1 MQYNVRIGID
11 LGNGYT
17 KYRGK
22 MFKTR
27 TRTGKVL
34 NIGNKRENIHSVK
47 FNGIDF
53 VVGEG
58 EMLTGE
64 DKYDNLRYKLCL
76 LTAIAD
82 ANRRLKNI
90 KAKVCIGLP
99 LLDYYRLKDDV
110 AEKILDWG
118 EQTITVNDR
127 EVTIEIVEV
136 DVFIEGALP
145 ILEED
150 MGHILIIDIGSG
162 TINASE
168 WEGMSPLK
176 YDTIK
181 GSFYKVYSDM
191 ATYVNNDKGGSFSV
205 EDMERIVLRRKTKTP
220 IKQIMTDISDAYTIL
235 EDFVSGSAS
244 LIKQKFNTDQIEHIR
259 ILGGGAEPSFKYWLD
274 HFPEAELVQ
283 NSQFINSEIYEMVAN
298 IDHE

>member
-17 KYRGK
+17 KHRGK

-118 EQTITVNDR
+118 EQTIAVNDR
-127 EVTIEIVEV
+127 EVTIEIVAV

-162 TINASE
+162 TINVSE

-220 IKQIMTDISDAYTIL
+220 IKQIMTDISNAYTIL
-235 EDFVSGSAS
+235 EDFVSGAAS

-298 IDHE
+298 VDHE